1 MIAQQHDQGR
11 VVLAR
16 VSPASRLSH
25 GASLGAPTAAEAQLN
40 ERPSEAH
47 TAPGSGYHSYDS
59 ASGQP
64 EPVR

>member
-16 VSPASRLSH
+16 VSPASGLSH
-25 GASLGAPTAAEAQLN
+25 GASLEAPTAAEAQLN

-47 TAPGSGYHSYDS
+47 MAPGSGYHSCDPT
-59 ASGQP
+59 SGQP
-64 EPVR
+64 EPGR